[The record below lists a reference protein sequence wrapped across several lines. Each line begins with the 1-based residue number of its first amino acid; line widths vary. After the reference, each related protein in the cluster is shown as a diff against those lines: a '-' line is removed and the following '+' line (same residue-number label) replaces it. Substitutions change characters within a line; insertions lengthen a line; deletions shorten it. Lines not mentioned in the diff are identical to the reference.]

1 WRATRD
7 RGARRDGRRR
17 RGWGRG
23 RGRGG
28 SGPRDQRLGVRDSRG
43 DLAQP
48 VRAFLHD
55 ANGGH
60 RSRAGDCQALR
71 RGSRRPLGD
80 RQRSRP
86 RDDGAYLAARRE
98 SRCRP
103 GARGEPRVSGS
114 TVLIVDDE
122 HTLARSAKAFLADR
136 GYEAEVAG
144 SGEQALELLKSLQP
158 DVVFADVR
166 LPGMSGLDLLKRI
179 REFDPVLPVI
189 MLTAYGSIAG
199 AVEAVKLGAFDY
211 VKKPVDLEELKLL
224 ADRARENRLL
234 KQELSYYRRRAT
246 TDVGFEGLVGE
257 SPAIRAVQER
267 ARQIAALDETPPVLL
282 TGETGTGKGVL
293 ARAIH
298 ASGARAAKPFIEINC
313 TALPATLMEAE
324 LFGYER
330 GAFTDAKQSK
340 TGLVEAAEGG
350 FLFLDEIGDVDLS
363 VQGKLLRAIEERA
376 VRRVGSVRERT
387 IDVRIIAA
395 TNRDLDREVRRE
407 RFRKDL
413 YFRLAVIVLDVPP
426 LRARGED
433 VLLLTDHYLRLFNTK
448 YGKVVRDLSAAARDL
463 LRSYPWP
470 GNVRELSHV
479 IERAV
484 LWSRGPTLDVEHLSL
499 TRPVGS
505 TDHGNA
511 AKPDA
516 ATLPQWEKTIIEQ
529 ALRDAGGNQTKAAQ
543 RLGISRDT
551 LRYRLKKF
559 GLSG

>member
-1 WRATRD
+1 M
-7 RGARRDGRRR
+7 
-17 RGWGRG
+17 
-23 RGRGG
+23 
-28 SGPRDQRLGVRDSRG
+28 
-43 DLAQP
+43 
-48 VRAFLHD
+48 
-55 ANGGH
+55 N
-60 RSRAGDCQALR
+60 
-71 RGSRRPLGD
+71 
-80 RQRSRP
+80 
-86 RDDGAYLAARRE
+86 
-98 SRCRP
+98 
-103 GARGEPRVSGS
+103 GS

-122 HTLARSAKAFLADR
+122 QSLARSAKAFLADH

-144 SGEQALELLKSLQP
+144 TGERALELLATLQP

-179 REFDPVLPVI
+179 RAFDPVIPVI

-224 ADRARENRLL
+224 ADRARETRLL
-234 KQELSYYRRRAT
+234 KEELSYYRRRAT

-257 SPAIRAVQER
+257 SRAVQAVLER

-282 TGETGTGKGVL
+282 TGETGTGKGLL
-293 ARAIH
+293 AHAIH
-298 ASGARAAKPFIEINC
+298 AAGPRAAKPFIEVNC

-324 LFGYER
+324 LFGHER
-330 GAFTDAKQSK
+330 GAFTDAKESK
-340 TGLVEAAEGG
+340 PGLVEAAEGG
-350 FLFLDEIGDVDLS
+350 FLFLDEIGDVDLA

-376 VRRVGSVRERT
+376 VRRVGSVRERRVD
-387 IDVRIIAA
+387 IRIMAA
-395 TNRDLDREVRRE
+395 TNRDLERAVGEE

-413 YFRLAVIVLDVPP
+413 YFRLAVIVLEVPP
-426 LRARGED
+426 LRERGED
-433 VLLLTDHYLRLFNTK
+433 VLLLTAHFLHAFNAK
-448 YGKVVRDLSAAARDL
+448 YGKVVRDLSVAARDL
-463 LRSYPWP
+463 LLSYPWP

-484 LWSRGPTLDVEHLSL
+484 LWSRGATLDVEHLSL
-499 TRPVGS
+499 TRPVAAS
-505 TDHGNA
+505 DHGDA
-511 AKPDA
+511 APPVDT
-516 ATLPQWEKTIIEQ
+516 ATLPQREKTIIEQ